1 MTKGILYQPENGKP
15 SVDVSYEHCKLLYL
29 ISLYALPAKTAAEAE
44 NWIRDIPLKVII
56 FEGILSGILD
66 LDFCPTMVTLSLEDK
81 TKNVYLNISHESISM
96 ISELHIS
103 GLLSAIKMQ
112 SIAFITTVSY
122 QLSLQ
127 GLEFL
132 DLIPMN
138 IKEAV
143 NSFAFHIYKSSKR
156 RGFSKS
162 YLIQTMYDGECFMI
176 WTQKGV
182 VKQSKITEPEAV
194 AFVGSPF
201 LPLCLRFSTLTPLR
215 SNSMRASE
223 CATGMKALKSK
234 DFVVLSQVH
243 VLVTEWIPF
252 GQNQLFA
259 LIERTGAA
267 ERCKGG
273 MFAAAAVTKTSP
285 DSASLEMSPGL
296 TQVSVLDYDYGKGIN
311 FQAHIEMPSSVDD
324 IVQLE
329 ELGVHIS
336 VNGLCSY
343 GMRIE
348 ALQDRLADAINI
360 DQLARL
366 LVHIQQDTSVLS
378 NDLMSAF
385 QRSLMERIF
394 QGETLTRFKYTVLF
408 CELSNL
414 GSQNISAYIDNGDC
428 EAELNQVLG
437 PIYRSKNVNNMF
449 QVLQGTNGLLV
460 VGRGVRTFENIIL
473 QFVHAQIRMRFLEH
487 LFVRTYR
494 IMHDSID
501 IRNLVAEC
509 SKDPQNLE
517 TARNK
522 FNELTTDLTTCEE
535 VHQFLVLST
544 QTSEWVHDENLSK
557 VHLDFVKALDTGHYR
572 TIVEQRLADLKKLI
586 DSTRVNI
593 ANLNESMR
601 RAQHTQC
608 MEAFLIMQ
616 RSTHGSAVS
625 TASDRKYDAA
635 LNVTN
640 TAVLVSFAFA
650 LLNRFVSLGESA
662 YSAFAVVLFH
672 IRRHLFLRRTSRSC
686 GHQIEI
692 KPGFVCRVCT

>member
-1 MTKGILYQPENGKP
+1 
-15 SVDVSYEHCKLLYL
+15 
-29 ISLYALPAKTAAEAE
+29 
-44 NWIRDIPLKVII
+44 
-56 FEGILSGILD
+56 
-66 LDFCPTMVTLSLEDK
+66 
-81 TKNVYLNISHESISM
+81 
-96 ISELHIS
+96 
-103 GLLSAIKMQ
+103 
-112 SIAFITTVSY
+112 
-122 QLSLQ
+122 
-127 GLEFL
+127 
-132 DLIPMN
+132 
-138 IKEAV
+138 
-143 NSFAFHIYKSSKR
+143 
-156 RGFSKS
+156 
-162 YLIQTMYDGECFMI
+162 
-176 WTQKGV
+176 
-182 VKQSKITEPEAV
+182 
-194 AFVGSPF
+194 
-201 LPLCLRFSTLTPLR
+201 
-215 SNSMRASE
+215 MRASE

-243 VLVTEWIPF
+243 ILVAEWIPF

-273 MFAAAAVTKTSP
+273 MFAAAAVTKTTP
-285 DSASLEMSPGL
+285 DSATLEMSPGL
-296 TQVSVLDYDYGKGIN
+296 TQVTVLDYDYGKGIN
-311 FQAHIEMPSSVDD
+311 FQAHIEMPHSADD

-329 ELGVHIS
+329 ELGVHVS
-336 VNGLCSY
+336 VDGLCSY

-394 QGETLTRFKYTVLF
+394 HGETLTRFKYTVLF

-414 GSQNISAYIDNGDC
+414 GSQDISAYIDNGDC

-460 VGRGVRTFENIIL
+460 VGRGVRSFEKIIL
-473 QFVHAQIRMRFLEH
+473 QFVHAQVRMRFLEH
-487 LFVRTYR
+487 LFIRTYR

-517 TARNK
+517 SARSK

-535 VHQFLVLST
+535 VHQFLVLSI
-544 QTSEWVHDENLSK
+544 QTPDWSCTESVSK
-557 VHLDFVKALDTGHYR
+557 DHADFFKALDTGHFR
-572 TIVEQRLADLKKLI
+572 TVVEQRLADLKKLI
-586 DSTRVNI
+586 SSTRVNI

-608 MEAFLIMQ
+608 MEAFFIMQ

-625 TASDRKYDAA
+625 TAGDRKYDAA
-635 LNVTN
+635 LSVTN
-640 TAVLVSFAFA
+640 TAVLVSFAFT
-650 LLNRFVSLGESA
+650 LLNRFISLGE
-662 YSAFAVVLFH
+662 
-672 IRRHLFLRRTSRSC
+672 
-686 GHQIEI
+686 
-692 KPGFVCRVCT
+692 

>member
-1 MTKGILYQPENGKP
+1 MVKGILYQPENGKP

-29 ISLYALPAKTAAEAE
+29 ISLYALPAKTSADAE

-56 FEGILSGILD
+56 FEGILAGILD
-66 LDFCPTMVTLSLEDK
+66 LDFCPTMVALSLEDR
-81 TKNVYLNISHESISM
+81 TKNVYLNMSHESISM
-96 ISELHIS
+96 ISELHLS
-103 GLLSAIKMQ
+103 GLISAIKMQ
-112 SIAFITTVSY
+112 SIAFITSVSY

-127 GLEFL
+127 GLEFIE
-132 DLIPMN
+132 LIPQD

-156 RGFSKS
+156 RGSSKS
-162 YLIQTMYDGECFMI
+162 YLIQTMYDGEHFMI

-182 VKQSKITEPEAV
+182 LKQSKITEPEAV

-201 LPLCLRFSTLTPLR
+201 LPISLRFSTLIPLR

-243 VLVTEWIPF
+243 ILVAEWIPF

-273 MFAAAAVTKTSP
+273 MFAAAAVTKTTP
-285 DSASLEMSPGL
+285 DSATLEMSPGL
-296 TQVSVLDYDYGKGIN
+296 TQVTVLDYDYGKGIN
-311 FQAHIEMPSSVDD
+311 FQAHIEMPHSADD

-329 ELGVHIS
+329 ELGVHVS
-336 VNGLCSY
+336 VDGLCSY

-394 QGETLTRFKYTVLF
+394 HGETLTRFKYTVLF

-414 GSQNISAYIDNGDC
+414 GSQDISAYIDNGDC

-460 VGRGVRTFENIIL
+460 VGRGVRSFEKIIL
-473 QFVHAQIRMRFLEH
+473 QFVHAQVRMRFLEH
-487 LFVRTYR
+487 LFIRTYR

-517 TARNK
+517 SARSK

-535 VHQFLVLST
+535 VHQFLVLSI
-544 QTSEWVHDENLSK
+544 QTPDWSCTESVSK
-557 VHLDFVKALDTGHYR
+557 DHADFFKALDTGHFR
-572 TIVEQRLADLKKLI
+572 TVVEQRLADLKKLI
-586 DSTRVNI
+586 SSTRVNI

-608 MEAFLIMQ
+608 MESFLIMQ

-625 TASDRKYDAA
+625 TAGDRKYDAA
-635 LNVTN
+635 LSVTN
-640 TAVLVSFAFA
+640 TAVLVSFAFT
-650 LLNRFVSLGESA
+650 LLNRFISLGE
-662 YSAFAVVLFH
+662 
-672 IRRHLFLRRTSRSC
+672 
-686 GHQIEI
+686 
-692 KPGFVCRVCT
+692 

>member
-1 MTKGILYQPENGKP
+1 MVKGILYQPENGKP

-29 ISLYALPAKTAAEAE
+29 ISLYALPAKTSADAE

-56 FEGILSGILD
+56 FEGILAGILD
-66 LDFCPTMVTLSLEDK
+66 LDFCPTMVALSLEDR

-103 GLLSAIKMQ
+103 GLISAIKMQ
-112 SIAFITTVSY
+112 SIAFITSVSY

-127 GLEFL
+127 GLEFIE
-132 DLIPMN
+132 LIPLN

-143 NSFAFHIYKSSKR
+143 NSFAFHVYKSSKR
-156 RGFSKS
+156 RGSSKS
-162 YLIQTMYDGECFMI
+162 YLIQTMYDGEHFMI

-182 VKQSKITEPEAV
+182 LKQSKITEPEAV

-201 LPLCLRFSTLTPLR
+201 LPISLRFSTLIPLR

-243 VLVTEWIPF
+243 ILVTEWIPF

-285 DSASLEMSPGL
+285 DSATLEMSPGL
-296 TQVSVLDYDYGKGIN
+296 TQVTVLDYDYGKGIN
-311 FQAHIEMPSSVDD
+311 FQAHIEMPHSADD

-329 ELGVHIS
+329 ELGVHVS
-336 VNGLCSY
+336 VDGLCSY

-414 GSQNISAYIDNGDC
+414 GSQDISAYIDNGDC

-437 PIYRSKNVNNMF
+437 PIYRSKNVNNTF

-460 VGRGVRTFENIIL
+460 VGRGVRSFEKIIL
-473 QFVHAQIRMRFLEH
+473 QFVHAQVRMRFLEH
-487 LFVRTYR
+487 LFIRTYR

-517 TARNK
+517 SARIK

-544 QTSEWVHDENLSK
+544 QTPEWSRNESVSK
-557 VHLDFVKALDTGHYR
+557 DHADFFNALDTGHYR
-572 TIVEQRLADLKKLI
+572 TVVEQRLADLKKLI
-586 DSTRVNI
+586 SSTRVNI

-625 TASDRKYDAA
+625 TAGDRKYDAA

-650 LLNRFVSLGESA
+650 LLNRFVSLGEWADKPVCMITHSK
-662 YSAFAVVLFH
+662 
-672 IRRHLFLRRTSRSC
+672 IR
-686 GHQIEI
+686 
-692 KPGFVCRVCT
+692 